1 MVLRAQEPAV
11 PVIGLVS
18 LAAADVFADDMR
30 AFHNGLGDAGYVEG
44 QNVSI
49 EYQWLDGQK
58 SRRAGAN
65 GRPCP
70 PPSGRYRHTRDDGGH
85 DGRQRSNLGDS
96 DRIFYR
102 R

>member
-11 PVIGLVS
+11 PVVGLVS
-18 LAAADVFADDMR
+18 LAAADVFADDVR
-30 AFHNGLGDAGYVEG
+30 AFHKGLGDAGYVEG

-70 PPSGRYRHTRDDGGH
+70 LPRGGYRDTRDDG
-85 DGRQRSNLGDS
+85 SY
-96 DRIFYR
+96 DRR
-102 R
+102 